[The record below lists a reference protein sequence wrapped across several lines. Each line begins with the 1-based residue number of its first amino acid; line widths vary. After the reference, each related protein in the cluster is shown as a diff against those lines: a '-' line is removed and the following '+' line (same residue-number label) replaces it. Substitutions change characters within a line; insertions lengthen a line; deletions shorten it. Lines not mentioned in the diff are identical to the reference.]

1 MEKTKL
7 GLSVAIM
14 GAIVYLTALFGGF
27 TPLLLVAGY
36 ILIVEENADLK
47 KTALTALMILLTFS
61 AVNFVIGLLPD
72 VQTILLSLLNIFGIN
87 DIYLPFINN
96 IANFLYS
103 VIGLLRELVFI
114 FLAGLSILKKPLKL
128 PFIDKLFD

>member
-36 ILIVEENADLK
+36 ILIVEDNADLK
-47 KTALTALMILLTFS
+47 KTAVTALMILLAFS

-103 VIGLLRELVFI
+103 VVGLLRELVFI
-114 FLAGLSILKKPLKL
+114 FLAGLSFLKKPLKL

>member
-47 KTALTALMILLTFS
+47 KTAVTALMILLTFS
-61 AVNFVIGLLPD
+61 AVNFIIGLLPD

>member
-47 KTALTALMILLTFS
+47 KTAVTALMILLTFS

-114 FLAGLSILKKPLKL
+114 FLAGLSIFKKPLKL